1 MSSPHS
7 DPMPAPA
14 PPSSDAKPTPAQ
26 PRAQEGVLN
35 TGKKKTSSIN
45 RDKTRPTM
53 KADNQGQ
60 ESLDG
65 DNPSFAGRETYQK
78 LLDQILTT
86 IAQDDVIANSGL
98 ELYHRV
104 NECARDYMEAKQIAE
119 RREHEIAAIS
129 TKIEAMQATMDNAT
143 KHLHKAQAIAAEA
156 IDSSIAEQFRLR
168 EQDNL
173 TNILIG
179 MTNAIAKD
187 TCHSW
192 PREKVNK
199 HLEVCFLPLVQ
210 ATSTQ
215 VIQHNPP
222 STDPRN
228 GEAHGIT
235 ALTYRPQNRIGAPA
249 DQLYVLPQ
257 DLQSVYHKNKHY
269 CQSSMVSSGIVHVA
283 KHFVFHAD
291 YDDAFEPML
300 FHLAN
305 QTDYKGFVERC
316 REEDH
321 ESARQH
327 QVDYTTRPSFP
338 PKSST
343 AAAPLGDQGLTDK
356 VKGNQAGGSAP
367 DGGLDGAAGAAQAQS
382 HGSKQAPLQNSTTLP
397 PRSSSLP
404 SSARKTPANVHG
416 RIGHRR
422 LDVLGDVV
430 FHDPHTDTTH
440 VYKHFDFKPNADMNE
455 LAGKIC
461 FQLESPTGLTSD
473 KMNVAVLES
482 IAGLEAIFKDG
493 TGEAH
498 SNLRKD
504 AASVSLS

>member
-1 MSSPHS
+1 
-7 DPMPAPA
+7 
-14 PPSSDAKPTPAQ
+14 
-26 PRAQEGVLN
+26 
-35 TGKKKTSSIN
+35 
-45 RDKTRPTM
+45 M

-60 ESLDG
+60 ESPKG

-129 TKIEAMQATMDNAT
+129 AKIEAMQATMNNAT

-199 HLEVCFLPLVQ
+199 YLE
-210 ATSTQ
+210 
-215 VIQHNPP
+215 
-222 STDPRN
+222 
-228 GEAHGIT
+228 
-235 ALTYRPQNRIGAPA
+235 
-249 DQLYVLPQ
+249 
-257 DLQSVYHKNKHY
+257 DLQSVYHKNKHR

-321 ESARQH
+321 ESAKQH

-356 VKGNQAGGSAP
+356 VKGSQAGGGAP

-416 RIGHRR
+416 QIGHRR

-461 FQLESPTGLTSD
+461 FQLESPTGQTSD